1 MKRQTHLCAKKN
13 STMNLIPRIL
23 SFSLLGLLLLWK
35 LYSPASTLTEEIF
48 IDAIIVLLALGFG
61 ELLFNYLGEIA
72 YQFTSRIRQFL
83 ESIDRTAVW
92 DSLKQLLVA
101 ACLLT
106 AGVISPSNGVDEG
119 LRRDPTEMIVET
131 LLIVAVCSVLYLLI
145 RDQAVF
151 VRKHSSNRDQL

>member
-1 MKRQTHLCAKKN
+1 
-13 STMNLIPRIL
+13 MNLIPRIL

-35 LYSPASTLTEEIF
+35 WYSPASTVTEEIF
-48 IDAIIVLLALGFG
+48 IDALIVLLALGFG
-61 ELLFNYLGEIA
+61 ELLFSYLGEIA
-72 YQFTSRIRQFL
+72 YQFISRVRQFL
-83 ESIDRTAVW
+83 EFINRTAAY

-101 ACLLT
+101 ACLLL
-106 AGVISPSNGVDEG
+106 AGAISPSNGVDEG